1 MSPTLRRDI
10 AAGAAAGLIG
20 GLIFSWAQQAQGMRA
35 AVAGLVGV
43 TSLGAGVALDLLI
56 SIFIGATFGA
66 IFRYQSLGYAPT
78 MSSGVLY
85 GLLWWI
91 LGPLTIVPALTG
103 SGPTWSLQEANA
115 ALPSLVGH
123 VLYGALTGLS
133 YYMLVTL
140 YLRMRPEAA
149 REPAEAIQA
158 APTRVVILG
167 GGFGGVSAAQRL
179 EQLFSRAARFEITLV
194 SQSNYLLFTPMLAE
208 VASSGLEP
216 QHISAPVRAALP
228 HTRFRRADVE
238 AIDVNTQAVWI
249 RTRATAPAEALS
261 YDHLVLA
268 LGSVP
273 NFYGLPGLE
282 DNSFT
287 LKTLQD
293 ATALRNHVIGTLE
306 RADVEPDVE
315 ERRRM
320 LTFVVAGGGFA
331 GTEMIA
337 ELFDLVQSVLHYF
350 PHIPSGEARF
360 VLVHSGGRIL
370 PEISAGLADY
380 ALRKLRTRGIE
391 FLLNTRVGG
400 ATPAAVALADGTQVP
415 TRTLVWTA
423 GNQPHPLLAALP
435 YERNRAGAVIVSE
448 TLQVGGASNVWAV
461 GDCAQVPDTH
471 NKGNPCP
478 PTAQHAL
485 REGTTVAENIAAVER
500 GGGPVRFRFRAI
512 GILVALGHRTAVAEI
527 RGLRFSGFLAWFL
540 WRTIY
545 LSKLPGLEKK
555 VRVALDWTIDLF
567 FPRDIALTDQAPTP
581 TLTQTLGLTDER
593 PAAAVQTPARAPG
606 QPPASA
612 GGERAT

>member
-1 MSPTLRRDI
+1 MSPSLRRDVV
-10 AAGAAAGLIG
+10 AGAAAGFIG
-20 GLIFSWAQQAQGMRA
+20 GLVFSWAQQAQGLRA
-35 AVAGLVGV
+35 ATSGLVGV
-43 TSLGAGVALDLLI
+43 TSLGAGVALDLVI

-78 MSSGVLY
+78 ISSGVLY
-85 GLLWWI
+85 GLLWWMI
-91 LGPLTIVPALTG
+91 GPLTLVPALTG
-103 SGPTWSLQEANA
+103 NGPTWSLQEANA

-140 YLRMRPEAA
+140 YLRARPAAARDPVETAEAA
-149 REPAEAIQA
+149 T
-158 APTRVVILG
+158 TRVVILG

-179 EQLFSRAARFEITLV
+179 EQLFSRDVRFEITLV

-238 AIDVNTQAVWI
+238 TIDIAARVVQI
-249 RTRATAPAEALS
+249 RTSPTAPAEALP

-293 ATALRNHVIGTLE
+293 ATALRNHVIGALE
-306 RADVEPDVE
+306 RADVEPNAE

-350 PHIPSGEARF
+350 PQIPPGEARF
-360 VLVHSGGRIL
+360 VLVHSGARIL

-380 ALRKLRTRGIE
+380 ALRKLRARGIE

-400 ATPAAVALADGTQVP
+400 ATTGGVLLADGAQVP

-423 GNQPHPLLAALP
+423 GNQPHPLLKALP
-435 YERNRAGAVIVSE
+435 CERNRAGAVIVSD
-448 TLQVGGASNVWAV
+448 TLQVTGVPKVWAV
-461 GDCAQVPDTH
+461 GDCAQVPDIY
-471 NKGNPCP
+471 NQGQPCP

-485 REGTTVAENIAAVER
+485 REGKMVAENIAAVQR
-500 GGGPVRFRFRAI
+500 GAPPARFRFRAV

-527 RGLRFSGFLAWFL
+527 RGLKFSGFLAWFM

-567 FPRDIALTDQAPTP
+567 FPRDIALTDQASTP
-581 TLTQTLGLTDER
+581 TLTQTLGLSDER
-593 PAAAVQTPARAPG
+593 PGAGAAAQAATG
-606 QPPASA
+606 QPAA
-612 GGERAT
+612 GERVT

>member
-20 GLIFSWAQQAQGMRA
+20 GLVFSWAQHAQGMRA

-43 TSLGAGVALDLLI
+43 TSLGAGVALDLVI

-78 MSSGVLY
+78 ISSGVLF

-91 LGPLTIVPALTG
+91 LGPLTIVPALMG
-103 SGPTWSLQEANA
+103 KGPMWSLQEANA

-123 VLYGALTGLS
+123 VLYGALTGLT
-133 YYMLVTL
+133 YYVLVTI
-140 YLRMRPEAA
+140 YLRMRPQTADEPSEALQ
-149 REPAEAIQA
+149 EPAI
-158 APTRVVILG
+158 RIVILG
-167 GGFGGVSAAQRL
+167 GGFGGVSTAQRL
-179 EQLFSRAARFEITLV
+179 EQLFARAARFEITLV

-238 AIDVNTQAVWI
+238 AIDVNARTVWI
-249 RTRATAPAEALS
+249 RRHATASTEALS

-273 NFYGLPGLE
+273 NFYRLPGLE
-282 DNSFT
+282 ENSFT

-293 ATALRNHVIGTLE
+293 ATTLRNHVIATLE
-306 RADVEPDVE
+306 RADVEPDLE
-315 ERRRM
+315 ERRQM
-320 LTFVVAGGGFA
+320 LTFVVVGGGFA

-350 PHIPSGEARF
+350 PHIPQGEARF
-360 VLVHSGGRIL
+360 VLVHSGERIL
-370 PEISAGLADY
+370 PEINAGLADY
-380 ALRKLRTRGIE
+380 ALRKLRARGIE
-391 FLLNTRVGG
+391 FLLNSRVAG
-400 ATPAAVALADGTQVP
+400 ATPTAVRLVDGTEVP

-423 GNQPHPLLAALP
+423 GNQPHPLLAAVP
-435 YERNRAGAVIVSE
+435 CERNRAGAVIVSE
-448 TLQVGGASNVWAV
+448 TLQVGEWSNIWAV
-461 GDCAQVPDTH
+461 GDCAQIPDAY

-485 REGTTVAENIAAVER
+485 REGTRVAENIAAVEHGR
-500 GGGPVRFRFRAI
+500 APTPFRFRAI

-527 RGLRFSGFLAWFL
+527 RGLKFSGFLAWFM

-567 FPRDIALTDQAPTP
+567 FPRDIALTDHAAP
-581 TLTQTLGLTDER
+581 TLTQTLGLADER
-593 PAAAVQTPARAPG
+593 PAPAATMQVGARAAG
-606 QPPASA
+606 QPSASA
-612 GGERAT
+612 ERAT